1 MMLLKAAS
9 VNNLTDARYFNVLDN
24 AYIGLNFD
32 ALNPKNVTIEKATQL
47 IEWLFEPLLV
57 AEFGLHQTK
66 EEMAFILNKFP
77 FSGWQV
83 DIEHP
88 CSHEDFGIQKWLTIN
103 DKLAFFNAA
112 LTQSAY
118 LIFSEGNVPPQHL
131 ECKAILT
138 DIVLDEHTQA
148 GMLTTLQA
156 DGWNL
161 HLPLEERPG
170 WSSIDLV
177 NELLEHIGH

>member
-9 VNNLTDARYFNVLDN
+9 VNNLTDARYFNVLEN

-47 IEWLFEPLLV
+47 IEWLFEPHLV

-66 EEMAFILNKFP
+66 EEIAFILDKFP

-83 DIEHP
+83 DIQHP
-88 CSHEDFGIQKWLTIN
+88 CSGENFGIQKWLTIN
-103 DKLAFFNAA
+103 DKHTFFDIE

-118 LIFSEGNVPPQHL
+118 MIFSEGNLPTQHL
-131 ECKAILT
+131 DGKAILT
-138 DIVLDEHTQA
+138 DIKLDEHID
-148 GMLTTLQA
+148 MRKLTAQQT

-170 WSSIDLV
+170 WSSIDIV
-177 NELLEHIGH
+177 NELLEHIVH